1 MGKLI
6 KQLKYCGLKVSNKMS
21 RDANEGLIS
30 ITGDNMINS
39 ILEINCETDF
49 VAKNTDFINF
59 VKELSEI
66 NHKVSSDIKKLELE
80 KMKNGKTVND
90 ALVDLISKIGEKITI
105 GRSKTVSFKNCKN
118 YIYQHN
124 VVQDNLSKLAVIS
137 TIESNNLDDENLNSF
152 GKQLS
157 MHIAASS
164 PLAINSENIDSSLIE
179 KEKELI
185 FEELK
190 NSGKPKDIV
199 EKIANG
205 KLNKFKDDNSLMSQ
219 YWVMDPKKKVGEIIK
234 ENKDINIKV
243 KDFVRFKIGE

>member
-1 MGKLI
+1 M
-6 KQLKYCGLKVSNKMS
+6 
-21 RDANEGLIS
+21 
-30 ITGDNMINS
+30 
-39 ILEINCETDF
+39 
-49 VAKNTDFINF
+49 
-59 VKELSEI
+59 
-66 NHKVSSDIKKLELE
+66 
-80 KMKNGKTVND
+80 
-90 ALVDLISKIGEKITI
+90 
-105 GRSKTVSFKNCKN
+105 
-118 YIYQHN
+118 
-124 VVQDNLSKLAVIS
+124 QDNLSKLAVIS